1 MANKPRLR
9 LVRKGPKRL
18 DRRRRGPTRK
28 LAVTVGLILEVL
40 MHGGL
45 DFAQWDVAVLGAAIV
60 YGFFMLRRSGE
71 FLRKGAEPS
80 ADYCVRV
87 GDISLAKEGV
97 GVCFSP
103 REAAGADELIVT
115 QRKPKADQDW
125 VGVETNAF
133 VASDARLCVVSWI
146 KHLVALRP
154 GHFDD
159 PASFLFT
166 LSDGRVLSR
175 DKVSKTLKAEALR
188 MGLKEDEID
197 VISLRAGGASAM
209 YHAGFS
215 VEEIQRR
222 GRWASDCWKL
232 YVHEGRTKARDTA
245 GRMGKADFQLVAW

>member
-9 LVRKGPKRL
+9 LVRKGLKRL
-18 DRRRRGPTRK
+18 GRRRRGPTRK
-28 LAVTVGLILEVL
+28 IAVTVGLILEVF

-45 DFAQWDVAVLGAAIV
+45 DFTQWEEAVLGAAIV

-103 REAAGADELIVT
+103 REAAGADGLIVT
-115 QRKPKADQDW
+115 QRKSKAGQDW
-125 VGVETNAF
+125 VGAETNAF

-159 PASFLFT
+159 PTSFLFT
-166 LSDGRVLSR
+166 LPDGRVLSR
-175 DKVSKTLKAEALR
+175 DTVSRLER
-188 MGLKEDEID
+188 CG
-197 VISLRAGGASAM
+197 
-209 YHAGFS
+209 
-215 VEEIQRR
+215 
-222 GRWASDCWKL
+222 WA
-232 YVHEGRTKARDTA
+232 
-245 GRMGKADFQLVAW
+245 